1 MNQAA
6 GTQAL
11 LVRHIKSHLY
21 PYLVLGAI
29 VLFSLPILWDLVA
42 DWIRDD
48 NYSHGFFIIPISIW
62 LLYRQRKELV
72 FPAKPSAWGMV
83 IFAAGACGL
92 VIGVA
97 ANEFFSTRMALI
109 LLVTGLAMYYVGA
122 ANFRKIWFSFF
133 FLLFMVPIPAVIYN
147 AATFPMQLFA
157 SKVTISMLQAIGVPC
172 VGKGNII
179 QLPEYALEVL
189 EACSGLRSLVTLM
202 ALAALYGYL
211 TLPGKVRPVILF
223 LGSIPIAIATNI
235 FRIFFTA
242 VAAYAISTAFA
253 EDFMHEMSGLL
264 VFVTALILTLIL
276 GGILKWRR
284 KAS

>member
-1 MNQAA
+1 MNQVA
-6 GTQAL
+6 GNQAL
-11 LVRHIKSHLY
+11 LAKHLKAHLY
-21 PYLVLGAI
+21 PYLLLGAI

-42 DWIRDD
+42 DWVRDD

-62 LLYRQRKELV
+62 LIYRQRHELV
-72 FPAKPSAWGMV
+72 FPAKPASSGWILFGM
-83 IFAAGACGL
+83 GAFGL
-92 VIGVA
+92 AVGVA
-97 ANEFFSTRMALI
+97 ANEYFSTRVALV
-109 LLVTGLAMYYVGA
+109 LLVTGLVFYYVGKE
-122 ANFRKIWFSFF
+122 NFKKIWFSFF
-133 FLLFMVPIPAVIYN
+133 FLLFMIPIPAVIYN

-157 SKVTISMLQAIGVPC
+157 SDITVTMLQAIGVPC
-172 VGKGNII
+172 VGKGNVI
-179 QLPEYALEVL
+179 QLPEYSLEVL

-223 LGSIPIAIATNI
+223 LAAIPIAIVTNI

-242 VAAYAISTAFA
+242 VTAYAISTAFA

-264 VFVTALILTLIL
+264 VFVTALALTLIL

-284 KAS
+284 KPS

>member
-1 MNQAA
+1 M
-6 GTQAL
+6 TQA
-11 LVRHIKSHLY
+11 VGSQTSVSRHIKAHLY
-21 PYLVLGAI
+21 PYLILGAI
-29 VLFSLPILWDLVA
+29 VLFSIPILIDMVK

-62 LLYRQRKELV
+62 LVYRQRKELV
-72 FPAKPSAWGMV
+72 FPAKPSSWGWV
-83 IFAAGACGL
+83 LFALGAIGL
-92 VIGVA
+92 IVGVA
-97 ANEFFSTRMALI
+97 ANEFFSTRVALI
-109 LLVTGLAMYYVGA
+109 LLLTGLALYYVGA
-122 ANFRKIWFSFF
+122 ANFRKIWFAFF

-157 SKVTISMLQAIGVPC
+157 SDVTISMLQMIGVPC
-172 VGKGNII
+172 VGRGNII
-179 QLPEYALEVL
+179 QLPDYALEVL

-211 TLPGKVRPVILF
+211 SLPGKVRPVVLF
-223 LGSIPIAIATNI
+223 FASIPIAIATNI

-253 EDFMHEMSGLL
+253 EDFMHEMSGIL

-276 GGILKWRR
+276 GGILKWRS